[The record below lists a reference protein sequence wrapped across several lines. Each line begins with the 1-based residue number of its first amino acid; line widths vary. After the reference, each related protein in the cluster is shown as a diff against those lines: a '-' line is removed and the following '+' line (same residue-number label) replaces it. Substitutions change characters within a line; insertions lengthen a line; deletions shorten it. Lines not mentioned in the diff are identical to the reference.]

1 MSRFQYFIGK
11 SIIIISSIV
20 MGIPLGILAGI
31 IYFFR
36 VALAYPFNMYRIAN
50 KRWLEK
56 IELKEQD
63 DIWERHIRKMEEIKN
78 VYKN

>member
-1 MSRFQYFIGK
+1 
-11 SIIIISSIV
+11 

-31 IYFFR
+31 LYFFR
-36 VALAYPFNMYRIAN
+36 VALTYPFNMYRIAN
-50 KRWLEK
+50 KKWLEK